1 MHKPQFDG
9 TPTTEEYR
17 AYLALLLRDTF
28 IGRAENL
35 PLARA
40 TDRILAQDV
49 LARLDV
55 PSFDNSQMDG
65 YALTAEGASR
75 ENRIFTV
82 GREIPAGRPL
92 QRSRASDDLTYPI
105 MTGAPIPK
113 GYVAV
118 VPVEHS
124 ERIEYP
130 DLPESF
136 GRPSEKIRLPQAPKG
151 QFIRR
156 RGEDVVAGQIMA
168 RSGERVTPA
177 LLGTLAAQ
185 GYTRVTVAC
194 GPRVLVCTGGD
205 EIRSGTAGEDNASPD
220 DLAQGQIFDANG
232 PMLSAMLR
240 EDGATVRR
248 IAIGDDPVELLHRL
262 AAEYESFKPDIIIT
276 SGGIS
281 HGKYEVV
288 RNAIAKAHEADIL
301 VPVSWFGHV
310 SQQPGGP
317 QGVNVL
323 DFKGHRVPMISFP
336 GNPVSTLISY
346 ALILRPYL
354 RAGGPYGVPHAVA
367 SEQATLDNAPRGV
380 LVTDTSLTAPPTK
393 RQFLRGTL
401 AMVETEPGTY
411 RVELYPDVL
420 SGSHLLHRAAQ
431 ADVLIELSPG
441 MTYTGGEA
449 VPYHRIRLTDD

>member
-9 TPTTEEYR
+9 TPSTEEYR

-156 RGEDVVAGQIMA
+156 CGEDVVVGQIMA
-168 RSGERVTPA
+168 RSG
-177 LLGTLAAQ
+177 
-185 GYTRVTVAC
+185 
-194 GPRVLVCTGGD
+194 
-205 EIRSGTAGEDNASPD
+205 
-220 DLAQGQIFDANG
+220 
-232 PMLSAMLR
+232 
-240 EDGATVRR
+240 
-248 IAIGDDPVELLHRL
+248 
-262 AAEYESFKPDIIIT
+262 
-276 SGGIS
+276 
-281 HGKYEVV
+281 
-288 RNAIAKAHEADIL
+288 
-301 VPVSWFGHV
+301 
-310 SQQPGGP
+310 
-317 QGVNVL
+317 
-323 DFKGHRVPMISFP
+323 
-336 GNPVSTLISY
+336 
-346 ALILRPYL
+346 
-354 RAGGPYGVPHAVA
+354 
-367 SEQATLDNAPRGV
+367 
-380 LVTDTSLTAPPTK
+380 
-393 RQFLRGTL
+393 
-401 AMVETEPGTY
+401 
-411 RVELYPDVL
+411 
-420 SGSHLLHRAAQ
+420 
-431 ADVLIELSPG
+431 
-441 MTYTGGEA
+441 
-449 VPYHRIRLTDD
+449 

>member
-168 RSGERVTPA
+168 RSGERVTRFAPPS
-177 LLGTLAAQ
+177 LKT
-185 GYTRVTVAC
+185 VTIRPLSSPTVRFMMLTVPCSPQCWLRTAPWC
-194 GPRVLVCTGGD
+194 GVSRLET
-205 EIRSGTAGEDNASPD
+205 IRS
-220 DLAQGQIFDANG
+220 F
-232 PMLSAMLR
+232 
-240 EDGATVRR
+240 
-248 IAIGDDPVELLHRL
+248 
-262 AAEYESFKPDIIIT
+262 
-276 SGGIS
+276 
-281 HGKYEVV
+281 
-288 RNAIAKAHEADIL
+288 
-301 VPVSWFGHV
+301 
-310 SQQPGGP
+310 
-317 QGVNVL
+317 
-323 DFKGHRVPMISFP
+323 
-336 GNPVSTLISY
+336 
-346 ALILRPYL
+346 
-354 RAGGPYGVPHAVA
+354 
-367 SEQATLDNAPRGV
+367 
-380 LVTDTSLTAPPTK
+380 
-393 RQFLRGTL
+393 
-401 AMVETEPGTY
+401 
-411 RVELYPDVL
+411 
-420 SGSHLLHRAAQ
+420 
-431 ADVLIELSPG
+431 
-441 MTYTGGEA
+441 
-449 VPYHRIRLTDD
+449 

>member
-9 TPTTEEYR
+9 TPSTEEYR

-130 DLPESF
+130 DVPESF
-136 GRPSEKIRLPQAPKG
+136 GRPSEKIRLPQAPEG

-156 RGEDVVAGQIMA
+156 RGEDVVAGLARINVSLDTICPETFAELTRRDKLDAVLRGIDGAAAAGLHPIKINAVLMPGLNDTQAPQLLKWALAGGYQLRFIEQMPLDADNRWTREGTITAAQIRTMLA
-168 RSGERVTPA
+168 EEFTLGPVSEERGDSPAALWEVYPHGTALTDGVPADGTASLGRVGIIASVTESFCGACTRTRLTADGKIRSCLFSDSETDLLQLLRSGASDEELA
-177 LLGTLAAQ
+177 LRWREGMWFKPRAHGKEDADFDIEEFAQ
-185 GYTRVTVAC
+185 AS
-194 GPRVLVCTGGD
+194 
-205 EIRSGTAGEDNASPD
+205 RSMS
-220 DLAQGQIFDANG
+220 
-232 PMLSAMLR
+232 
-240 EDGATVRR
+240 
-248 IAIGDDPVELLHRL
+248 AIG
-262 AAEYESFKPDIIIT
+262 
-276 SGGIS
+276 G
-281 HGKYEVV
+281 
-288 RNAIAKAHEADIL
+288 
-301 VPVSWFGHV
+301 
-310 SQQPGGP
+310 
-317 QGVNVL
+317 
-323 DFKGHRVPMISFP
+323 
-336 GNPVSTLISY
+336 
-346 ALILRPYL
+346 
-354 RAGGPYGVPHAVA
+354 
-367 SEQATLDNAPRGV
+367 
-380 LVTDTSLTAPPTK
+380 
-393 RQFLRGTL
+393 
-401 AMVETEPGTY
+401 
-411 RVELYPDVL
+411 
-420 SGSHLLHRAAQ
+420 
-431 ADVLIELSPG
+431 
-441 MTYTGGEA
+441 
-449 VPYHRIRLTDD
+449 